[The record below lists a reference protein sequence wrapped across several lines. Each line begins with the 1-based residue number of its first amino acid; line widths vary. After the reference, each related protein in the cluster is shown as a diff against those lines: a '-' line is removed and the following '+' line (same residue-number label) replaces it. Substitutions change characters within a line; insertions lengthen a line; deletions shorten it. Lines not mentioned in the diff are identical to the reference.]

1 MERRRFLLGVGSA
14 SLVAGCSSTLLD
26 DGEDKPAGDRRQTET
41 TTEET
46 TSTPTATEDDRTPE
60 SAAVR
65 IIADQEFK
73 DAEKAIANALYDA
86 GLSEDIDIEF
96 ETMGFTGLR
105 KSTYISA
112 LDAGRADPDIFM
124 MDSGW
129 TIPFILRDQLVNLS
143 EELSQDTL
151 DYVRNDYLDSAVQ
164 TASDPETGDLYGL
177 PLFTDYPVMH
187 YRKDLVEEA
196 GYDPEGENW
205 ATEAMTW
212 QRFSEIAADVW
223 EQSGVEYGFTT
234 QADEYIGL
242 SCCTF
247 NETITS
253 WGGAYF
259 GDHDNLSGPVGDRP
273 VTVNEEPVHS
283 TIKMMRSFAE
293 GPDAENALDG
303 YQQVTTEDI
312 FEFVEEDARGPFASG
327 DAVFM
332 RNWPYAIEATVGY
345 DDSQV
350 TPEMYGTM
358 PLPYAVEEGQG
369 NYEGTGGSSHALG
382 GWHLTINPHSD
393 RKDDAVQVLEA
404 FANEDVMH
412 TILEEVGNLPPDP
425 AVTEQANPDNVGAI
439 GNHLDTLAV
448 AAENTVARPV
458 TAIWSDQSPIIAEEV
473 HAAYRN
479 EKSPERAMSDLE
491 ERLLEI
497 ENG

>member
-26 DGEDKPAGDRRQTET
+26 GRT
-41 TTEET
+41 
-46 TSTPTATEDDRTPE
+46 RTPE

-65 IIADQEFK
+65 IIADQEYK

-86 GLSEDIDIEF
+86 GLSEDIDIKF
-96 ETMGFTGLR
+96 ETTGFYGER
-105 KSTYISA
+105 KSAYISA
-112 LDAGRADPDIFM
+112 LDAGRSGPDIFM
-124 MDSGW
+124 MRSRW

-143 EELSQDTL
+143 EELSQETL
-151 DYVRNDYLDSAVQ
+151 DYVQNDYLDSAVQ
-164 TASDPETGDLYGL
+164 TASDPETGDIYGL
-177 PLFTDYPVMH
+177 PLFPDYPVMH
-187 YRKDLVEEA
+187 YRKDLVEAA

-205 ATEAMTW
+205 ATEPMTW

-223 EQSGVEYGFTT
+223 EQSGVDYGFTT

-247 NETITS
+247 SETMTS

-259 GDHDNLSGPVGDRP
+259 GDHDNLFGPVGDRP
-273 VTVNEEPVHS
+273 VTVNEEPVHD
-283 TIKMMRSFAE
+283 TIRMMRSFAA

-303 YQQVTTEDI
+303 YQQVTNTDV
-312 FEFVEEDARGPFASG
+312 FEFTEEDARGPFASG

-332 RNWPYAIEATVGY
+332 RNWPYAITATLSA
-345 DDSQV
+345 DDSSI
-350 TPEMYGTM
+350 TADTYGTM
-358 PLPYAVEEGQG
+358 PLPYAVEEGEG
-369 NYEGTGGSSHALG
+369 NYEGTGGSSHAFD
-382 GWHLTINPHSD
+382 GWHLSVNPHSD
-393 RKDDAVQVLEA
+393 RKDDAIQVLEA
-404 FANEDVMH
+404 FANEDVML
-412 TILEEVGNLPPDP
+412 TILENVGNLPPDP

-439 GNHLDTLAV
+439 GNHRDTLAV

-458 TAIWSDQSPIIAEEV
+458 TAVWSDQSPVVAEEV